1 MSYPARKI
9 PSMTLSGLL
18 MGSSVVGLL
27 GSLSYAAV
35 ATSEGQL
42 KRTGLSYTR
51 GLWLTAGIL
60 GVSIVVISV
69 IGWATEGMAGHAAGD
84 IIVGIFMG
92 VMLTA
97 VSVCLL
103 GLTGFWAALRRNFRP
118 RSAAPRNYE
127 R

>member
-1 MSYPARKI
+1 
-9 PSMTLSGLL
+9 MTISGLL

-27 GSLSYAAV
+27 LGSLIYAAV
-35 ATSEGQL
+35 ATSEGPR
-42 KRTGLSYTR
+42 KRTGLIYTR
-51 GLWLTAGIL
+51 GLWLTAGML
-60 GVSIVVISV
+60 GVSIVVRSV
-69 IGWATEGMAGHAAGD
+69 IPEGMAGYAAGD

-103 GLTGFWAALRRNFRP
+103 GLTGFWAALRRHFRP
-118 RSAAPRNYE
+118 HYSAAPRNSE